1 MKLLDREVTSMN
13 EENNT
18 QVESQDNTAVVENQ
32 ENNVESNQGQQEST
46 PKVENPASFTQEQVN
61 NFVRARLEKYEN
73 SLYKRYG
80 VENKEGLNELFG
92 KAQSYS
98 VMEERYNN
106 QKVEN
111 ATLREEN
118 AFLKNKINPQ
128 KYDDIRAYFK
138 GKGLE
143 FTEDALINELT
154 THGEWLSVDEVKS
167 PLTTIKAVGT
177 DPKMNVPQRDEKAEA
192 SRLFGLKNLI

>member
-1 MKLLDREVTSMN
+1 MN

-18 QVESQDNTAVVENQ
+18 QVENQDNTAVVENQ
-32 ENNVESNQGQQEST
+32 ENNVESNQGQQEESNPVDT
-46 PKVENPASFTQEQVN
+46 EKPASFTQEQVN

-118 AFLKNKINPQ
+118 AFLKNKVNPQ

-143 FTEDALINELT
+143 LNNDTLINELS

-167 PLTTIKAVGT
+167 PLTTIQAIGT
-177 DPKMNVPQRDEKAEA
+177 DPQMNVPKRDEKAEA

>member
-1 MKLLDREVTSMN
+1 M
-13 EENNT
+13 EENTNT
-18 QVESQDNTAVVENQ
+18 QGQEDNTVVVENQ
-32 ENNVESNQGQQEST
+32 EQAVESNNVEQGQDQQESKPT
-46 PKVENPASFTQEQVN
+46 TFTQEQVN
-61 NFVRARLEKYEN
+61 NFVRARLDKFEK
-73 SLYKRYG
+73 SLYNRYG
-80 VENKEGLNELFG
+80 VEDKNGLNELFG

-143 FTEDALINELT
+143 FNEEALINELQ
-154 THGEWLSVDEVKS
+154 THGEWLSVDEVKA
-167 PLTTIKAVGT
+167 PLTTIKALGT
-177 DPKMNVPQRDEKAEA
+177 DPSMNMPKKDEKAEA
-192 SRLFGLKNLI
+192 SRLFGLSKLI